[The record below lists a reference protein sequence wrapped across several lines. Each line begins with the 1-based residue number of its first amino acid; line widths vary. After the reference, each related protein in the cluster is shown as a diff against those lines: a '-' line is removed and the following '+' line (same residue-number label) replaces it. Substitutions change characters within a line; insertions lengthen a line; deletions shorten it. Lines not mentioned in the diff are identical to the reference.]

1 MMARDMSRLNDEIT
15 VSHPDTG
22 EQVSL
27 AQALADLDNQLA
39 TVQKESNVYSVAAT
53 CFLRNS

>member
-1 MMARDMSRLNDEIT
+1 MSRLNDEIT